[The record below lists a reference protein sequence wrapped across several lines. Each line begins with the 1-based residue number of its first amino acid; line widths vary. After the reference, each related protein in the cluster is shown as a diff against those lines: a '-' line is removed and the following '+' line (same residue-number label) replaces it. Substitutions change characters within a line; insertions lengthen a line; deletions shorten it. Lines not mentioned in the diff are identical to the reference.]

1 MNHLKK
7 PRQSRRFLGN
17 TINPTAFDKAH
28 LKAYLKGKKIFSF
41 GFDPMAHPALKLEN
55 RRQKY
60 PVLEKYID

>member
-17 TINPTAFDKAH
+17 TINPNAFDKAH

-41 GFDPMAHPALKLEN
+41 GFDPSSISNRLED
-55 RRQKY
+55 RRQEHH
-60 PVLEKYID
+60 VLQEYF

>member
-41 GFDPMAHPALKLEN
+41 GFDPLSMSLELED
-55 RRQKY
+55 RRQKHL
-60 PVLEKYID
+60 VLQKFV

>member
-28 LKAYLKGKKIFSF
+28 LKAYLKGKEIFSF
-41 GFDPMAHPALKLEN
+41 GFDHNIISPKLEE
-55 RRQKY
+55 RRKKHLVLQKF
-60 PVLEKYID
+60 V